1 MADSGTAI
9 ELPQQER
16 EQELTFGPVLRRPS
30 VGRRIGALA
39 CIVGIGFGTSTVAE
53 RMHIVIPAGPGGGL
67 DGTAR
72 ETGRALI
79 ELGLLEQ
86 VSFENVSGGG
96 GGRAMAH
103 FLENAERFDL
113 PVLVNSTPLVL
124 RSLQGLFPFGF
135 RDLTPVAALIGDHGV
150 FVVRADSDIGGWG
163 AVVEALEQAPG
174 RMVIGGGSVRGSL
187 DHVVLALALEAAGL
201 PVRAARYVPYDGG
214 GKAMLALLGGEVE
227 LLSTGLGESIP
238 FLAAGEARVLAVTS
252 AVRIPA
258 LPDAPTLTELGY
270 PVVFANWRGLFGSPT
285 MPPEVRRKLVDQLG
299 AMRASAHWQDVLEK
313 RGWTS
318 LEIDADAFS
327 AYLEAQEAQL
337 AATMRNLGF
346 FGTIR

>member
-1 MADSGTAI
+1 MV
-9 ELPQQER
+9 P
-16 EQELTFGPVLRRPS
+16 RRPS
-30 VGRRIGALA
+30 VRPLIGRLA
-39 CIVGIGFGTSTVAE
+39 CILALGVCAAAVAE

-72 ETGRALI
+72 EAGRALV
-79 ELGLLEQ
+79 ELGLVEQ

-135 RDLTPVAALIGDHGV
+135 RDLTPIAALIGDHGV
-150 FVVRADSDIGGWG
+150 FVVRADSDIDHWN
-163 AVVEALEQAPG
+163 AVVEALKQAPG

-187 DHVVLALALEAAGL
+187 DHVVLALALEAADL

-227 LLSTGLGESIP
+227 LLSSGLGESMP
-238 FLAAGEARVLAVTS
+238 FLNAGEARALAVTS
-252 AVRIPA
+252 ATRIPA
-258 LPDAPTLTELGY
+258 LPDVPTLKELGF
-270 PVVFANWRGLFGSPT
+270 PVVFANWRGFFGSPK
-285 MPPEVRRKLVDQLG
+285 MPAQDRQKLVDQLR
-299 AMRASAHWQDVLEK
+299 AMRDSPHWQDVLDR

-318 LEIDADAFS
+318 LQIDADAFT

-337 AATMRNLGF
+337 AATMRSLGF
-346 FGTIR
+346 LAPSDDRS